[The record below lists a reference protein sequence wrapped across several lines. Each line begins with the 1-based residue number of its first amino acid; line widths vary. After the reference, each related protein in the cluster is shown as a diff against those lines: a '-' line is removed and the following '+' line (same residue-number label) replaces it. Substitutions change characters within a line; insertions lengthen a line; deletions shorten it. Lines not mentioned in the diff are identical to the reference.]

1 MKYKIKFQIMSNDN
15 DWNHLKICNQSPL
28 MFVEKRN
35 DIVSLMLLIVINIVM
50 TSLFID
56 LIIMVLDKNLSMYFF
71 FID

>member
-1 MKYKIKFQIMSNDN
+1 
-15 DWNHLKICNQSPL
+15 